1 MKTIC
6 GCELKRGSWFVAEC
20 IHGRQWSA
28 DIDNDKLIIEIP
40 LPKRTKVCLCGSTRF
55 WRTFQEAS
63 LQETLAGKIVFS
75 IGAASGTDDDHFGNL
90 PPAEYD
96 RIKRELD
103 ILHFRKIDESSE
115 VLILNVDGYIGES
128 TAREL
133 AYARALGKTIRFW
146 EDEQ

>member
-1 MKTIC
+1 M
-6 GCELKRGSWFVAEC
+6 
-20 IHGRQWSA
+20 
-28 DIDNDKLIIEIP
+28 
-40 LPKRTKVCLCGSTRF
+40 
-55 WRTFQEAS
+55 
-63 LQETLAGKIVFS
+63 QETLAGKIVFS